1 MGALCVP
8 KDGRAGDGGRGFR
21 CFRIDFCEIVIVLVV
36 ARVEKGAVG
45 AGKDEDGAA
54 TGPG

>member
-8 KDGRAGDGGRGFR
+8 KDGRAGDGDRGSR
-21 CFRIDFCEIVIVLVV
+21 CVRIDFCEIVILLVV

-45 AGKDEDGAA
+45 AGKDEDRAA